1 MVKILS
7 MISPGESV
15 AATETSLGLVIGLLI
30 AFLMILIGAVIV
42 TICLASVVV
51 RKRKATIRSLQLEG
65 LNKVSNS
72 VSGYCGGEQGAG
84 PLVNLSCYN
93 LVHQSIDLL

>member
-51 RKRKATIRSLQLEG
+51 RKRKATIRSLQLEV
-65 LNKVSNS
+65 LTRS
-72 VSGYCGGEQGAG
+72 VI
-84 PLVNLSCYN
+84 V
-93 LVHQSIDLL
+93 